1 MLNLVIYDDDLTD
14 ALFHVL
20 TLLFQ
25 TKTNLHS
32 IYITIEKRIN
42 FYLETLSIQCPAY
55 EYFLEKLT
63 QLKINL
69 PILTIEEIDTDTK
82 SIKQCTSIYQ
92 RTKELV
98 KNLKDFFLFSFYYFR
113 FFGIFIVQICI

>member
-1 MLNLVIYDDDLTD
+1 MVFYIYSFYFLYFVNLVIYDDDLTD
-14 ALFHVL
+14 GLFNVL
-20 TLLFQ
+20 TELFQ
-25 TKTNLHS
+25 TKSNLHS

-63 QLKINL
+63 QLKMNL
-69 PILTIEEIDTDTK
+69 PLLTTEEINTDVK
-82 SIKQCTSIYQ
+82 SIKQCTSVYQ

-98 KNLKDFFLFSFYYFR
+98 KNL
-113 FFGIFIVQICI
+113 